1 MTPQPIPARKG
12 QMTRVLFFVLLIIFS
27 SYASHIMGKSNSKE
41 KPPSSNSA
49 QSPQIDFEREDQFT
63 YDDRLNTPESHRGE
77 IVSFCH
83 ECIHE
88 CKLVDKRVFAC
99 SNFICLCS
107 PEKLDD

>member
-1 MTPQPIPARKG
+1 
-12 QMTRVLFFVLLIIFS
+12 
-27 SYASHIMGKSNSKE
+27 MGKSNSKE
-41 KPPSSNSA
+41 KAPSSNSA
-49 QSPQIDFEREDQFT
+49 QSPQTDFERDQFT
-63 YDDRLNTPESHRGE
+63 YNIPESHSGD
-77 IVSFCH
+77 IISFCH